1 VAQVAISRLRSE
13 VAAVLG
19 PPWRALRKN
28 GRRTSPAI
36 LAFPRTFP
44 LALTC
49 TAIIGV
55 FALVQHTSTG
65 WWLVEHV
72 AGVYQALPLPLI
84 LLRLPLSMFAP
95 APDLPAW
102 GAMVQVLIVFGF
114 SEIHLGRVRT
124 LVTAICVNGLT
135 TVSARI
141 MVIVGLHLSIGTPQV
156 DQYELDTGP
165 STVVV
170 ALAIYVALA
179 RRAYILLAITTG
191 AMAAEVVVLPNL
203 AGREHLVALAL
214 GAAAYLIGERVP
226 SHGTRRNTIT
236 SSTSTGGTPGSGA
249 VIAPNPPSTPAT
261 SPTPPLS
268 PIPRH
273 SPAHRPAPAATAAVT
288 AAPAATADTPRP
300 HAPDATPQR
309 PGSRP

>member
-1 VAQVAISRLRSE
+1 MAQVALLSRLRSE

-19 PPWRALRKN
+19 PPWRALRTN
-28 GRRTSPAI
+28 GQRARRTQRTSPAV
-36 LAFPRTFP
+36 LAVPRTFLAVARTFP

-49 TAIIGV
+49 TAIIGI

-102 GAMVQVLIVFGF
+102 GAMVQVLVVFGF

-124 LVTAICVNGLT
+124 LVAAICVNGLT

-179 RRAYILLAITTG
+179 RRAYILLAITTA

-226 SHGTRRNTIT
+226 SHGTRRNTT
-236 SSTSTGGTPGSGA
+236 
-249 VIAPNPPSTPAT
+249 IALT
-261 SPTPPLS
+261 PTPEPAS
-268 PIPRH
+268 
-273 SPAHRPAPAATAAVT
+273 SPAPPLKPRTPRPMPAATSAGTAT
-288 AAPAATADTPRP
+288 AATTAPTATADTPRP
-300 HAPDATPQR
+300 HAPDATPQH
-309 PGSRP
+309 PASQP